1 VKLFVFGLGYS
12 ALHFARERRDLEI
25 GGTVRSPEAAEG
37 LRADGFEAFAF
48 DGASADSELKAAI
61 RAAEAVMVSIPP
73 AGDWD
78 PALDAFEA
86 ELAAAP
92 RLQRVLYLSTVGV
105 YGGADGA
112 WVDETAPLN
121 GASSRARA
129 RIAAE
134 ERWRALGARRQTPV
148 DVLRLA
154 GIYGPQR
161 NALAKIREGTARRI
175 VKSGQIFNRIHVADI
190 SGVLSALLAGG
201 GEGGI
206 WNVADLEPAPP
217 QDVVAFAAD
226 LLGVP
231 PPPEEPFET
240 AEMTSMARS
249 FYSDNRRVAV
259 GKLKE
264 TLGYAWR
271 YPTYREG
278 LRALTEGFRS

>member
-1 VKLFVFGLGYS
+1 VL
-12 ALHFARERRDLEI
+12 I
-25 GGTVRSPEAAEG
+25 
-37 LRADGFEAFAF
+37 
-48 DGASADSELKAAI
+48 
-61 RAAEAVMVSIPP
+61 
-73 AGDWD
+73 
-78 PALDAFEA
+78 
-86 ELAAAP
+86 AAP
-92 RLQRVLYLSTVGV
+92 RLRRVLYLSTVVV

-112 WVDETAPLN
+112 WVDETAQLN
-121 GASSRARA
+121 GSSPRARA

-134 ERWRALGARRQTPV
+134 ARWRALGVRRETRV

-154 GIYGPQR
+154 GIYGPER
-161 NALAKIREGTARRI
+161 NALAKLRDGTARRI
-175 VKSGQIFNRIHVADI
+175 VKRGQIFNRIHVADI
-190 SGVLSALLAGG
+190 SGVLNALLAGG

-240 AEMTSMARS
+240 AEMTPMARS
-249 FYSDNRRVAV
+249 FYSDNRRVAAA
-259 GKLKE
+259 KLKN
-264 TLGYAWR
+264 TLGYEWR